1 MASLP
6 VSSDTAFQFEGR
18 NVRLVEQDG
27 ETWFVATDVAREL
40 GYRDAADLTKNAD
53 PDEKGTY
60 RARTLG
66 GEQSVTII
74 SEAGVYR
81 AIVQRKLNKRQHDT
95 SLFEKIGRFQRFV
108 FHDVLP
114 QIRQTGSYN
123 PAPIAPA
130 LPDFTS
136 PAVAARA
143 WAEQFEAR
151 ANAEAQIA
159 AQAPKVEVYERLLNA
174 DGLIG
179 LQDAGHA
186 LLCHPNLFIRD
197 VVIPEYCFRDGSRI
211 VAKQTSVQRGLF
223 ENKAFTAPNDK
234 VLLRAWMTPKGL
246 AHFGTVRIPDHVKNP
261 PRASAAKPTPA
272 LAAAGM
278 AH

>member
-1 MASLP
+1 MSGLP
-6 VSSDTAFQFEGR
+6 VSSDAAFQFEGR
-18 NVRLVEQDG
+18 NVRIVEQDG
-27 ETWFVATDVAREL
+27 ETWFVAADIAREL

-66 GEQSVTII
+66 GDQAVTII

-81 AIVQRKLNKRQHDT
+81 AIVQRKLNKKQHDH
-95 SLFEKIGRFQRFV
+95 SLFEKVARFQRFV

-114 QIRQTGSYN
+114 QIRATGSFN
-123 PAPIAPA
+123 APAPVHA
-130 LPDFTS
+130 LPQSFAD
-136 PAVAARA
+136 ALRLAADQADRIA
-143 WAEQFEAR
+143 QQDAE
-151 ANAEAQIA
+151 IA
-159 AQAPKVEVYERLLNA
+159 TLAPKADIYERLLNA

-179 LQDAGHA
+179 LQDAGRA

-261 PRASAAKPTPA
+261 QRASATKSVPA
-272 LAAAGM
+272 LSAAAT

>member
-18 NVRLVEQDG
+18 NIRLVEQDG

-40 GYRDAADLTKNAD
+40 GYRDAANLLAGID

-60 RARTLG
+60 RASTLG
-66 GEQSVTII
+66 GDQTLSII

-123 PAPIAPA
+123 PAPTTPA
-130 LPDFTS
+130 LPKSYAEALRELASTVERVEQQQVVIDAMKPKADFHD
-136 PAVAARA
+136 AVAE
-143 WAEQFEAR
+143 AENCQEM
-151 ANAEAQIA
+151 Q
-159 AQAPKVEVYERLLNA
+159 V
-174 DGLIG
+174 
-179 LQDAGHA
+179 
-186 LLCHPNLFIRD
+186 
-197 VVIPEYCFRDGSRI
+197 
-211 VAKQTSVQRGLF
+211 VAKVLGTGRTRLFYQLRQRGLLMQGNLPYQQYIDDGYF
-223 ENKAFTAPNDK
+223 RVVERVWRDPEQKPHTTFKTL
-234 VLLRAWMTPKGL
+234 VTGKGL
-246 AHFGTVRIPDHVKNP
+246 AYIQKLL
-261 PRASAAKPTPA
+261 TPA
-272 LAAAGM
+272 PPHSEAA
-278 AH
+278 

>member
-1 MASLP
+1 MQTLTSTTP
-6 VSSDTAFQFEGR
+6 TMSSREIAELVESRHDDVKR
-18 NVRLVEQDG
+18 SIDRLVERGVIVQPPMADEPG
-27 ETWFVATDVAREL
+27 FDTFGRSRPTKVYRLCKRDSYVVVAQLSPEFTARLVDRWQEL
-40 GYRDAADLTKNAD
+40 EDAAA
-53 PDEKGTY
+53 
-60 RARTLG
+60 TL
-66 GEQSVTII
+66 
-74 SEAGVYR
+74 
-81 AIVQRKLNKRQHDT
+81 
-95 SLFEKIGRFQRFV
+95 
-108 FHDVLP
+108 
-114 QIRQTGSYN
+114 
-123 PAPIAPA
+123 APA

-136 PAVAARA
+136 PAIAARA

-151 ANAEAQIA
+151 ANAEAQVA
-159 AQAPKVEVYERLLNA
+159 EQAPKVELYERLLNA

-179 LQDAGHA
+179 LQDAGRA

-261 PRASAAKPTPA
+261 PRAAVSKPVPA
-272 LAAAGM
+272 LTAAAT

>member
-179 LQDAGHA
+179 LQDAGRA

>member
-1 MASLP
+1 MASLS

-40 GYRDAADLTKNAD
+40 GYRDAADLTRTLDA
-53 PDEKGTY
+53 DEKGTHSL
-60 RARTLG
+60 RTLG
-66 GEQSVTII
+66 GEQEVAIV
-74 SEAGVYR
+74 SEPGVYR
-81 AIVQRKLNKRQHDT
+81 AIIQRRSNKKHDASLTAKLA
-95 SLFEKIGRFQRFV
+95 RFQRFV

-151 ANAEAQIA
+151 ANAEKQVAE
-159 AQAPKVEVYERLLNA
+159 QAPKVEVYERLLNA

-179 LQDAGHA
+179 LQDAGRA

-246 AHFGTVRIPDHVKNP
+246 AHFGTVRVPDHVKNP
-261 PRASAAKPTPA
+261 PRAPVSKPVPA
-272 LAAAGM
+272 LPAAAT

>member
-1 MASLP
+1 MATLP
-6 VSSDTAFQFEGR
+6 ASSDTTFQFEGR

-66 GEQSVTII
+66 GDQSVTII

-95 SLFEKIGRFQRFV
+95 SLFEKVSRFQRFV

-123 PAPIAPA
+123 PAPVHA
-130 LPDFTS
+130 LPQSFADALQLAADQARKIEAQQRAIDVMKPKEAFFD
-136 PAVAARA
+136 AVADAVNC
-143 WAEQFEAR
+143 QDM
-151 ANAEAQIA
+151 
-159 AQAPKVEVYERLLNA
+159 QAVAKVLGTGRTRLFRFLR
-174 DGLIG
+174 DKRV
-179 LQDAGHA
+179 LQDNNRPLSA
-186 LLCHPNLFIRD
+186 LR
-197 VVIPEYCFRDGSRI
+197 
-211 VAKQTSVQRGLF
+211 K
-223 ENKAFTAPNDK
+223 
-234 VLLRAWMTPKGL
+234 
-246 AHFGTVRIPDHVKNP
+246 
-261 PRASAAKPTPA
+261 
-272 LAAAGM
+272 
-278 AH
+278 